1 MIETLI
7 DALDAALPY
16 LLLLAALCI
25 LTGNHLTRSFLAACG
40 LAFRARQLAGGAF
53 IAASVAMFAGITSC
67 HATTA
72 LIAFLFAL
80 SANAVRLGGL
90 RHAAVSALA
99 ALALI
104 PVVLAS

>member
-1 MIETLI
+1 MHTTII
-7 DALDAALPY
+7 DALDSALPY

-25 LTGNHLTRSFLAACG
+25 LTGNHLARSFLAACG
-40 LAFRARQLAGGAF
+40 LSFRARQLAGGAF
-53 IAASVAMFAGITSC
+53 VVAAVAMLAGLTSC

-72 LIAFLFAL
+72 LIVFLFAL

-99 ALALI
+99 AFVLI
-104 PVVLAS
+104 PVVLSS